1 MKSGIYKILNTLT
14 GDFYIG
20 SSKRIEKRWKE
31 HVNDLTKNKHC
42 NPILQRAWNK
52 YKKENFVF
60 ELIIECPPEKL
71 LDIEDSFLEQ
81 LPKYNIAT
89 KASGGD
95 KFTNHPNRTE
105 ILKKMSRANSGSNN
119 PNYQGKHVTSE
130 WKVKQAISNSKV
142 PIKLINSLTKEEH
155 VFISSKEAA
164 KFVGCSHSSIRTSK
178 GTGHRV
184 KRIYYVVDC

>member
-31 HVNDLTKNKHC
+31 HINELTKNKHY

-52 YKKENFVF
+52 YKQENFIF

-71 LDIEDSFLEQ
+71 LDVEDSFLEK

-89 KASGGD
+89 KATGGD
-95 KFTNHPNRTE
+95 RLTNHPNKKE
-105 ILKKMSRANSGSNN
+105 ILRKMSKANSGVNN
-119 PNYQGKHVTSE
+119 PNFRGKT
-130 WKVKQAISNSKV
+130 I
-142 PIKLINSLTKEEH
+142 TEE
-155 VFISSKEAA
+155 
-164 KFVGCSHSSIRTSK
+164 
-178 GTGHRV
+178 
-184 KRIYYVVDC
+184 